1 MSSHRLAARMSVIG
15 ASPTAQISNQ
25 VRALRAQGL
34 DVVNLGEG
42 ELDFATPETIADAA
56 IAAIRGGETKYTAVS
71 GTAKLKAAIIGKFRN
86 ENGLIYEPNQV
97 IAGAGAKQLI
107 FNAFFVTLEAG
118 DEVIV
123 PAPYWVSYPD
133 MIRVAGGRPIAVQT
147 RREDRWILRPEDLE
161 KAITPKTRWIILNS
175 PNNPTGS
182 LYSASE
188 LAALTDVLLRHPNV
202 LVMSDDVYEHVVYR
216 GAFATAAAVDP
227 RLADRVLTINGMSK
241 GYSMT
246 GWRLGFA
253 GGPAW
258 LISAMEVLQS
268 QSTAHP
274 SSISQAAAVAGLNG
288 GHPFMDHWLT
298 VLKERRALMM
308 EMIAATDGL
317 EADEPEGAFYLFADC
332 RALIGRRTP
341 TGKVIAD
348 SLDLATHLLEAAH
361 VGVVHGEAFGT
372 PDHIRFAYAVDTE
385 VLRRACARVADAIGK
400 LRK

>member
-1 MSSHRLAARMSVIG
+1 MSRHGLAARMSVIG
-15 ASPTAQISNQ
+15 ASPTAEISNK
-25 VRALRAQGL
+25 VRALRAAGF

-42 ELDFATPETIADAA
+42 ELDFATPEFVADAGV
-56 IAAIRGGETKYTAVS
+56 AAIRGGETKYTAVA
-71 GTAKLKAAIIGKFRN
+71 GTAKLKTAIVDKFRN
-86 ENGLIYEPNQV
+86 ENGLVYEPRQV

-107 FNAFFVTLEAG
+107 FNAFFATLEAG
-118 DEVIV
+118 DEVVI

-133 MIRVAGGRPIAVQT
+133 MIRLAGGCPVAVQT
-147 RREDRWILRPEDLE
+147 RREDRWILQPEDLE

-182 LYSASE
+182 VYSAAE
-188 LAALTDVLLRHPNV
+188 LKALTDVLLRHPDVMV
-202 LVMSDDVYEHVVYR
+202 LTDDVYEHVIYR
-216 GAFATAAAVDP
+216 GTFATPAAVEP

-258 LISAMEVLQS
+258 LISGMEVLQS

-274 SSISQAAAVAGLNG
+274 SSISQAAAAAGLNG
-288 GHPFMDHWLT
+288 GHPFMANWLT
-298 VLKERRALMM
+298 VLKERRAVMM
-308 EMIAATDGL
+308 EMVAATDGL

-332 RALIGRRTP
+332 HSLIGRRTP
-341 TGKVIAD
+341 AGKVIAN
-348 SLDLATHLLEAAH
+348 SLEVATYLLEDAH
-361 VGVVHGEAFGT
+361 VGVVHGDAFGT

-385 VLRRACARVADAIGK
+385 VLRRACGRVTEAIGQLK
-400 LRK
+400 K